1 MKSPNDELLVIKL
14 LEEATTLQVVRNFLK
29 EKGLHYS
36 ASSWEQLR
44 SERLLPA
51 LKEYKIDIKDLVS
64 LLRTAEEY
72 RLQHVFLYK
81 CLNEENIHLL
91 LDKERVKK
99 ILVKMELEDILLNPK
114 ILEQPQVPTIV
125 DVRWDKQGLVIKIIE
140 TRISE
145 KFLKESFN
153 EDDTINRTY
162 KKISE
167 RAVNVVRLRMS
178 GELEL
183 CLASQSSKSYKKNL
197 DDIWNLIDEII
208 PRRNFSEIY
217 LNKAKNLLWINRE
230 HYAQNL
236 LRFSS
241 LGARNDN
248 GTLFSIASGSR
259 DANLF
264 KDDGANVSAEGFVSN
279 EGYCEMYNIWFTTQE
294 DEEIPTEEIHV
305 TISGELNEFSINPN
319 SREENYE
326 YVINSLR
333 RLNS

>member
-99 ILVKMELEDILLNPK
+99 ILVKMELDDILLNPK

-140 TRISE
+140 LV
-145 KFLKESFN
+145 F
-153 EDDTINRTY
+153 
-162 KKISE
+162 
-167 RAVNVVRLRMS
+167 
-178 GELEL
+178 
-183 CLASQSSKSYKKNL
+183 QKNSL
-197 DDIWNLIDEII
+197 
-208 PRRNFSEIY
+208 
-217 LNKAKNLLWINRE
+217 KNLLM
-230 HYAQNL
+230 
-236 LRFSS
+236 
-241 LGARNDN
+241 
-248 GTLFSIASGSR
+248 
-259 DANLF
+259 
-264 KDDGANVSAEGFVSN
+264 K
-279 EGYCEMYNIWFTTQE
+279 TTQ
-294 DEEIPTEEIHV
+294 
-305 TISGELNEFSINPN
+305 
-319 SREENYE
+319 
-326 YVINSLR
+326 
-333 RLNS
+333 